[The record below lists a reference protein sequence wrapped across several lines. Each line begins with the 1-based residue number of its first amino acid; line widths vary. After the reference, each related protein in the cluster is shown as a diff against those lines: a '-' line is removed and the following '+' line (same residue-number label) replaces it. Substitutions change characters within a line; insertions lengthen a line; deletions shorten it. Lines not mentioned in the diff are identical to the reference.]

1 MQMMV
6 RGKSP
11 LRSVF
16 RGGGVDTGRL
26 VLTRFPNHIPPPTTD
41 CDEVITK
48 ELERRFCPTCNR
60 LYLDRNL
67 NFCAADGSRLPP
79 I

>member
-1 MQMMV
+1 MV
-6 RGKSP
+6 TPVQAKSR

-16 RGGGVDTGRL
+16 RGGGVDTRRL
-26 VLTRFPNHIPPPTTD
+26 VYTRFPNQIPPSPNES
-41 CDEVITK
+41 DEVITR